1 MHYLTDPFQ
10 YEFIRR
16 AVLAAVIIGV
26 LCAALGTFVVLRRM
40 AVVGHAL
47 THSALPGLVIAYL
60 MGGSLFAGALIATVL
75 TALGIGFLSRDEN
88 VYEDTLV
95 GMVPNIMFAFGI
107 LLISTT
113 KSFRDLFSMLFGNI
127 LGVTDGDLHLIML
140 ISAVSL
146 VALFLFYKELKLFT
160 VDPNYA
166 KTIGMPVKFMHYGI
180 LLFLSFTVVVGI
192 QAVGTVLTN
201 ALLVIPVAAAR
212 LLTDRLGVMMILSCI
227 FAVLSAVGGIYVSY
241 YLGSA
246 SGASIVIFA
255 ALIFGLVW
263 IVRSLSF
270 PPPTK
275 TFGGKLQR
283 GSRSLRDE

>member
-1 MHYLTDPFQ
+1 MQIMHYLTDPFQ
-10 YEFIRR
+10 YQFIQR
-16 AVLAAVIIGV
+16 AMVAAVIIGV

-60 MGGSLFAGALIATVL
+60 MGASLFAGALMATVL
-75 TALGIGFLSRDEN
+75 TALGIGFLARDEN

-113 KSFRDLFSMLFGNI
+113 RSFRDLFSMLFGNI

-146 VALFLFYKELKLFT
+146 MALFLFYKELKLFT

-166 KTIGMPVKFMHYGI
+166 QTIGVPVKVMHYGI

-201 ALLVIPVAAAR
+201 ALLVIPVASAR
-212 LLTDRLGVMMILSCI
+212 LLTDRLGRMIALSCV
-227 FAVLSAVGGIYVSY
+227 FAVLSAVGGIYLSY
-241 YLGSA
+241 YFGSA
-246 SGASIVIFA
+246 SGASIVMFASLIFA
-255 ALIFGLVW
+255 IAWIFKFFL
-263 IVRSLSF
+263 
-270 PPPTK
+270 K
-275 TFGGKLQR
+275 
-283 GSRSLRDE
+283 

>member
-1 MHYLTDPFQ
+1 MHYLTDPLQ
-10 YEFIRR
+10 YVFIQR
-16 AVLAAVIIGV
+16 ALIAAVIIGV

-60 MGGSLFAGALIATVL
+60 MGASLFGGALVATVL
-75 TALGIGFLSRDEN
+75 TALGIGFLARDES

-127 LGVTDGDLHLIML
+127 LGVTEGDLHLIML
-140 ISAVSL
+140 IAAVSL
-146 VALFLFYKELKLFT
+146 FALFLFYKELKLFS
-160 VDPNYA
+160 VDPHYA
-166 KTIGMPVKFMHYGI
+166 KTIGLPVKLMHYGI
-180 LLFLSFTVVVGI
+180 LLFLSLTVVVGI

-212 LLTDRLGVMMILSCI
+212 LLTDRLGRMMALSCF
-227 FAVLSAVGGIYVSY
+227 FAVLSAVGGIFFSY
-241 YLGSA
+241 YFGSA
-246 SGASIVIFA
+246 SGASIVMFCSLIFA
-255 ALIFGLVW
+255 LAWGYKSIQKAL
-263 IVRSLSF
+263 R
-270 PPPTK
+270 
-275 TFGGKLQR
+275 
-283 GSRSLRDE
+283 

>member
-10 YEFIRR
+10 YVFIQR
-16 AVLAAVIIGV
+16 AVVAAVIIGV

-60 MGGSLFAGALIATVL
+60 LGGSLFAGALIATVL
-75 TALGIGFLSRDEN
+75 TALGIGFLARDEN

-95 GMVPNIMFAFGI
+95 GMIPNIMFAFGI

-127 LGVTDGDLHLIML
+127 LGITNGDLHLIML

-146 VALFLFYKELKLFT
+146 IALFLFYKELKLFT
-160 VDPNYA
+160 VDPDYA
-166 KTIGMPVKFMHYGI
+166 QTIGMPVKVMHYGI
-180 LLFLSFTVVVGI
+180 LIFLSFTVVVGI

-212 LLTDRLGVMMILSCI
+212 LLTDRLGRMITLSCI
-227 FAVLSAVGGIYVSY
+227 FAVLSAIGGIYFSY
-241 YLGSA
+241 YVGSA
-246 SGASIVIFA
+246 SGASIVMFA
-255 ALIFGLVW
+255 ALIFAVAW
-263 IVRSLSF
+263 VYKFIHDYQV
-270 PPPTK
+270 K
-275 TFGGKLQR
+275 
-283 GSRSLRDE
+283 

>member
-10 YEFIRR
+10 YQFIQR
-16 AVLAAVIIGV
+16 AVVAAVIIGV

-60 MGGSLFAGALIATVL
+60 TGTSLFGGALIATVL
-75 TALGIGFLSRDEN
+75 TALGIGFLARDES
-88 VYEDTLV
+88 VYEDTMV
-95 GMVPNIMFAFGI
+95 GMVPNVMFAFGI
-107 LLISTT
+107 LLISTSH
-113 KSFRDLFSMLFGNI
+113 SFRDLFTMLFGNI
-127 LGVTDGDLHLIML
+127 LGVTDTDLHLIML
-140 ISAVSL
+140 IAVISL
-146 VALFLFYKELKLFT
+146 IALFLFYKELKLFS

-166 KTIGMPVKFMHYGI
+166 RTIGIPVKLMHYGV

-212 LLTDRLGVMMILSCI
+212 LLTDRLGRMMALSCL
-227 FAVLSAVGGIYVSY
+227 FAVLSAVGGIYLSY

-246 SGASIVIFA
+246 SGASIVMLATLIFA
-255 ALIFGLVW
+255 LAWGYKRIAYV
-263 IVRSLSF
+263 
-270 PPPTK
+270 K
-275 TFGGKLQR
+275 A
-283 GSRSLRDE
+283 

>member
-1 MHYLTDPFQ
+1 LHYLTDPFQ
-10 YEFIRR
+10 YAFIQRALIA
-16 AVLAAVIIGV
+16 AVLIGI

-60 MGGSLFAGALIATVL
+60 AQGSLFAGALVATVL
-75 TALGIGFLSRDEN
+75 TAFGIGFLSRDES
-88 VYEDTLV
+88 VYEDTMV

-107 LLISTT
+107 LLISTS

-140 ISAVSL
+140 IAAVSL
-146 VALFLFYKELKLFT
+146 FALFLFYKELKLFS

-166 KTIGMPVKFMHYGI
+166 QTIGMPVKLMHYGI

-212 LLTDRLGVMMILSCI
+212 LLTDRLGRMMALSCL
-227 FAVLSAVGGIYVSY
+227 FAVTSAVGGIYLSY
-241 YLGSA
+241 YFGSA
-246 SGASIVIFA
+246 SGASIVMFAAMIFA
-255 ALIFGLVW
+255 LAWSYKFIQK
-263 IVRSLSF
+263 SF
-270 PPPTK
+270 PQ
-275 TFGGKLQR
+275 G
-283 GSRSLRDE
+283 

>member
-1 MHYLTDPFQ
+1 MQLMHYLTDPLQ
-10 YEFIRR
+10 YVFIQR
-16 AVLAAVIIGV
+16 ALIAAVIIGV

-60 MGGSLFAGALIATVL
+60 MQGSLFAGALIATVL
-75 TALGIGFLSRDEN
+75 TALGIGFLARDEN

-95 GMVPNIMFAFGI
+95 GIIPNIMFAFGI

-127 LGVTDGDLHLIML
+127 LGITDGDLHLIML
-140 ISAVSL
+140 ISAVCL
-146 VALFLFYKELKLFT
+146 MALFLFYKELKLFT

-166 KTIGMPVKFMHYGI
+166 KTIGMPVKAMHYGI

-212 LLTDRLGVMMILSCI
+212 LLTDRLGRMITLSCI
-227 FAVLSAVGGIYVSY
+227 FAVISAIGGIYFSY
-241 YLGSA
+241 YVGSA
-246 SGASIVIFA
+246 SGASIVMFA
-255 ALIFGLVW
+255 ALIFAAAWVFKFAE
-263 IVRSLSF
+263 RSLV
-270 PPPTK
+270 K
-275 TFGGKLQR
+275 AKQ
-283 GSRSLRDE
+283 

>member
-1 MHYLTDPFQ
+1 MMHYLTDPFQ
-10 YEFIRR
+10 YQFIQR
-16 AVLAAVIIGV
+16 AVVAAVLIGV

-75 TALGIGFLSRDEN
+75 TALGIGFLARDEK

-113 KSFRDLFSMLFGNI
+113 RSFRDLFSMLFGNI

-140 ISAVSL
+140 ITGVCL
-146 VALFLFYKELKLFT
+146 IALFLFYKELKLFS
-160 VDPNYA
+160 VDPHYA
-166 KTIGMPVKFMHYGI
+166 KTIGMPVKAMHYGI

-212 LLTDRLGVMMILSCI
+212 LLTDRLGMMMILSCV
-227 FAVLSAVGGIYVSY
+227 FAVLSAIGGIYLSY
-241 YLGSA
+241 YFGSA
-246 SGASIVIFA
+246 SGASIVMFCSLIFA
-255 ALIFGLVW
+255 ATW
-263 IVRSLSF
+263 IY
-270 PPPTK
+270 
-275 TFGGKLQR
+275 KLFR
-283 GSRSLRDE
+283 K

>member
-1 MHYLTDPFQ
+1 MHMIHYLTDPFQ
-10 YEFIRR
+10 YVFIQR
-16 AVLAAVIIGV
+16 AIIAAVIIGV

-47 THSALPGLVIAYL
+47 THSALPGLVIAY
-60 MGGSLFAGALIATVL
+60 MIGASLFGGALIATVL
-75 TALGIGFLSRDEN
+75 TALGIGFLARDES

-95 GMVPNIMFAFGI
+95 GMIPNIMFAFGI

-146 VALFLFYKELKLFT
+146 IALFLFYKELKLFS

-166 KTIGMPVKFMHYGI
+166 KTIGLPVKAMHYGI
-180 LLFLSFTVVVGI
+180 LLFLSFTAVVGI

-212 LLTDRLGVMMILSCI
+212 LLTDRLGIMMSLS
-227 FAVLSAVGGIYVSY
+227 FVFVVLSSIGGIYFSY
-241 YLGSA
+241 YFGAA
-246 SGASIVIFA
+246 SGASIVMFA
-255 ALIFGLVW
+255 ALIFAVAWIYKRIQKLV
-263 IVRSLSF
+263 
-270 PPPTK
+270 
-275 TFGGKLQR
+275 
-283 GSRSLRDE
+283 

>member
-1 MHYLTDPFQ
+1 MHYLTDPLQ
-10 YEFIRR
+10 YIFIQR
-16 AVLAAVIIGV
+16 ALIAAVIIGV
-26 LCAALGTFVVLRRM
+26 LCACLGTFVVLRRM

-60 MGGSLFAGALIATVL
+60 LGGSLFAGALIATVL
-75 TALGIGFLSRDEN
+75 TALCIGFLARDES

-107 LLISTT
+107 LLISTS

-127 LGVTDGDLHLIML
+127 LGVTVGDLHLIML
-140 ISAVSL
+140 IALVSL
-146 VALFLFYKELKLFT
+146 MAVFLFYKELKLFA

-166 KTIGMPVKFMHYGI
+166 KTIGMPVKAMHYGI

-212 LLTDRLGVMMILSCI
+212 LLTDRLGRMIILSCI
-227 FAVLSAVGGIYVSY
+227 FAVMSAVGGIYLSY
-241 YLGSA
+241 YFGSA
-246 SGASIVIFA
+246 SGASIVMFA
-255 ALIFGLVW
+255 ALIFAVAW
-263 IVRSLSF
+263 AYKFIQKAMR
-270 PPPTK
+270 
-275 TFGGKLQR
+275 
-283 GSRSLRDE
+283 